1 MRMTPKSVIRTAV
14 FPVAGRGT
22 RFLPATKASP
32 KEMLPVVDK
41 PLIQY
46 AVEEALAAGAT
57 RLVFITGASKRAIED
72 HFDSDQ
78 ELEQLLERQG
88 KSDLLNQ
95 LRSVLPSYASCIYI
109 RQPAPLGL
117 GHAVLCAQ
125 PAVGAEPFFVHLADD
140 LIKSDVACLAQMA
153 DVYAAKRASVLGVQV
168 VPRSDTDKY
177 GIVAVEADK
186 SNTSRVRSI
195 IEKPKPAVAPSNL
208 AVVGRYV
215 LAPAIFEHL
224 ERLGQGAGGEIQL
237 TDGIAALMREEAV
250 YAYRFNGKRYDCGSK
265 LGYLQATVEYALGHP
280 ALGKDFR
287 RYLKALDV
295 NAAELRDDGSQA
307 MQRSIAESAERVRA
321 SRRRAV
327 RRSGNNGA
335 GRPTNGSGAGAPA
348 SGRAGRRRGAAARS
362 VT

>member
-1 MRMTPKSVIRTAV
+1 MRSTSRSVIRTAV

-46 AVEEALAAGAT
+46 AVEEALAAGAQ

-78 ELEQLLERQG
+78 ELEHMLESQG
-88 KSDLLNQ
+88 KSDLLNK

-140 LIKSDVACLAQMA
+140 LIRSEVAVLAQMA
-153 DVYAAKRASVLGVQV
+153 QVYDAKRASVLGVEV

-177 GIVAVEADK
+177 GIVAVEADR
-186 SNTSRVRSI
+186 SITSRVRSI
-195 IEKPKPAVAPSNL
+195 VEKPKPAVAPSTL

-224 ERLGQGAGGEIQL
+224 ERIGRGAGGEIQL
-237 TDGIAALMREEAV
+237 TDGIASLMREEAV
-250 YAYRFNGKRYDCGSK
+250 YAYRFEGKRYDCGSK

-280 ALGKDFR
+280 ALGRDFR
-287 RYLKALDV
+287 RYLHGLDIAAAAQAA
-295 NAAELRDDGSQA
+295 NAARAGEAKGAAGGS
-307 MQRSIAESAERVRA
+307 S
-321 SRRRAV
+321 
-327 RRSGNNGA
+327 
-335 GRPTNGSGAGAPA
+335 
-348 SGRAGRRRGAAARS
+348 GRRRGNGGARRQAGAAKAAMRAGTRRRGVPGARAS
-362 VT
+362 

>member
-57 RLVFITGASKRAIED
+57 RLVFVTGASKRAIED

-78 ELEQLLERQG
+78 ELEHMLERQG

-140 LIKSDVACLAQMA
+140 LIKSDKACLAQMA
-153 DVYAAKRASVLGVQV
+153 EVYESKRASVLGVQV
-168 VPRSDTDKY
+168 VPRADTDKY

-224 ERLGQGAGGEIQL
+224 ERIGQGAGGEIQL

-265 LGYLQATVEYALGHP
+265 LGYLQATVEYALSHP
-280 ALGKDFR
+280 ALGKEFR
-287 RYLKALDV
+287 KYLRGLDVDAPEFKEEAGFVQRMALDGGER
-295 NAAELRDDGSQA
+295 AAAG
-307 MQRSIAESAERVRA
+307 
-321 SRRRAV
+321 RRGGAR
-327 RRSGNNGA
+327 GNGNGA
-335 GRPTNGSGAGAPA
+335 GRQTNGTGARTHGTSGSPA
-348 SGRAGRRRGAAARS
+348 RRRPRAT
-362 VT
+362 V